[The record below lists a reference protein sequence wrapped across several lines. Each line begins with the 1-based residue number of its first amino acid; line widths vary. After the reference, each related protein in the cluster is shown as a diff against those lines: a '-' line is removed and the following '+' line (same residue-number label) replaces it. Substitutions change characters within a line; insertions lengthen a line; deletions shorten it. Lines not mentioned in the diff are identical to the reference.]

1 MTGLPE
7 CFTKKQQMHHGKKS
21 QLLKI
26 FNLTLSLT
34 LILKKDDLILDF
46 SAIANSQAAVSTAK
60 ISNEFADGIIEFVKN
75 LSSGYSRIEIVC
87 DNYFKQFFEVT
98 YP

>member
-1 MTGLPE
+1 
-7 CFTKKQQMHHGKKS
+7 MHHGKKS

-46 SAIANSQAAVSTAK
+46 SAIANSQAAVSIAK
-60 ISNEFADGIIEFVKN
+60 ISNEFADGIFEFVKN